1 MKEKYMK
8 TFLFLTL
15 MLLAEWSL
23 GQ

>member
-15 MLLAEWSL
+15 MLLAEPSL

>member
-8 TFLFLTL
+8 KFLFLTL
-15 MLLAEWSL
+15 MLLAESSL